1 MKKFREE
8 LEERTSSIAVVT
20 LATVHSDCGI
30 KLRSPIFIKVSKLL
44 NITVH
49 METYISYLI

>member
-1 MKKFREE
+1 